1 MTPTESTPSPT
12 LTDTDAEVDAI
23 RELVATVA
31 HAQRNEQVD
40 EFVGLFRRDAIW
52 TTGHGKRLYGRGAIA
67 EFTAQVLPGATAHG
81 RATYEVEHVVF
92 LRPDVAAVTVRQQY
106 LTNDGAF
113 ESEGAP
119 MYVITREDGR
129 WLLAANQNTPVVA
142 D

>member
-1 MTPTESTPSPT
+1 MTTTENPLSPT
-12 LTDTDAEVDAI
+12 VTDTDVELDAI
-23 RELVATVA
+23 RELVGTLA

-40 EFVGLFRRDAIW
+40 ELVALFRSDAIW
-52 TTGHGKRLYGRGAIA
+52 TTGHGRRLYGRGAIA

-81 RATYEVEHVVF
+81 WATYEVEHVVF

-106 LTNDGAF
+106 FTNDGAL
-113 ESEGAP
+113 SNEGAP